1 MFRKEIKNGWENLKK
16 DNSSAETNNQEIN
29 GHVEIF
35 NPITQA
41 TMLTRKHGRTENLF
55 TTSGV
60 TTCWVLN
67 NWDNLF
73 IFLI

>member
-1 MFRKEIKNGWENLKK
+1 MEIMKCLGKKLKMDERIKNKN
-16 DNSSAETNNQEIN
+16 NSSAETNNQEIN

-60 TTCWVLN
+60 TTC
-67 NWDNLF
+67 
-73 IFLI
+73 